1 MRRFSIIFLI
11 TCLGAGCAQ
20 QEPVISD
27 NMLRVDD
34 ELPADFSG
42 AWQRDYVRGDD
53 PGTVLNKQLYSL
65 SRTIPDSQ
73 FPGSPGAPGGYGLS
87 PGKRDA
93 LIAIA
98 RLAEMIT
105 RPDTLTIRQNDNE
118 ISVER
123 DEDFAI
129 FCAFYN
135 GESKATDTPYGS
147 EICGW
152 DDADLVSLLQLP
164 DGLSVMHRFTVSE
177 DGQQLRIITTVDSKT
192 SPAPFSLSRFYRRYE
207 PAESDFNCV
216 ETLSKKRVCSTGD
229 LDL

>member
-1 MRRFSIIFLI
+1 M
-11 TCLGAGCAQ
+11 AGCAP
-20 QEPVISD
+20 QEPAISE

-42 AWQRDYVRGDD
+42 SWQRDYVRGDD
-53 PGTVLNKQLYSL
+53 VGTVLNKQIYSL
-65 SRTIPDSQ
+65 SRTIPDAQ
-73 FPGSPGAPGGYGLS
+73 YPGSPGMPGATGLS
-87 PGKRDA
+87 ARKRDA

-98 RLAEMIT
+98 RLAELIT
-105 RPDTLTIRQNDNE
+105 RPDTLTISQNENE
-118 ISVER
+118 ISVDR

-135 GESKATDTPYGS
+135 GESKATTTPYGN

-152 DDADLVSLLQLP
+152 DDDNLISYLQLP

-177 DGQQLRIITTVDSKT
+177 DGQQLRIITTVNSKT

-207 PAESDFNCV
+207 PAESDLNCV

>member
-1 MRRFSIIFLI
+1 MTRNCILLLL
-11 TCLGAGCAQ
+11 TVVAAGCASR
-20 QEPVISD
+20 EPAISD

-53 PGTVLNKQLYSL
+53 AGTVLNKQLYSL
-65 SRTIPDSQ
+65 SRTIPDAQ
-73 FPGSPGAPGGYGLS
+73 YPGSAGMPATMGLS
-87 PGKRDA
+87 PRKRDA
-93 LIAIA
+93 LIAVA

-105 RPDTLTIRQNDNE
+105 RPDTLTITQNDNE

-135 GESKATDTPYGS
+135 GEAKATSTPYGS

-152 DDADLVSLLQLP
+152 DNDNLVSFLQLP
-164 DGLSVMHRFTVSE
+164 DGLSVMHRFTVSA
-177 DGQQLRIITTVDSKT
+177 DGEQLRIVTTVDSKT

-207 PAESDFNCV
+207 ATESEFKCV